1 MSYLSEL
8 AAKKVLVIGGGTTG
22 KSLIN
27 FLSNQ
32 KIDFRVIDEKVTQIA
47 GLQIYSQLPVDFQ
60 PGLAIVS
67 PGWKPE
73 HPLVVELRSRG
84 VEVIGELDFAWL
96 LKEELNPKQRWVAVT
111 GTNGKTTTVQMVASI
126 LESSTSKAIACGN
139 VGLPVV
145 QAVCDPAQYEILVLE
160 LSSFQI
166 AWSELPRYEA
176 VAILNIAED
185 HIDWHG
191 SFANYSAAK
200 IKLLGMSR
208 CAILNL
214 GDPEI
219 ILQSVSWSGRKIFF
233 GLDTPQVGELGLVEE
248 ILVDRAFVLASDA
261 AEVIA
266 DLSDISPTVPHNIS
280 NALAAAGIA
289 LALGTPHP
297 VIKTG
302 LSNFK
307 LDHHRLELVLTADEV
322 SWVNDS
328 KATNPHA
335 AAAALL
341 SHLSNIWIAGG
352 LAKGARM
359 DDLVKRCAPRIK
371 AAILIGAD
379 RELIADALAKFA
391 PQVEIF
397 KVDLASDA
405 PALMD
410 AVVERAKRIAKPGDT
425 VLLAPACASMD
436 QFNSYAE
443 RGEYFANSVRKLV
456 KA

>member
-1 MSYLSEL
+1 MSYISEL
-8 AAKKVLVIGGGTTG
+8 TRKKILVVGGGTTG
-22 KSLIN
+22 KSLIR
-27 FLSNQ
+27 FLSEQ
-32 KIDFRVIDEKVTQIA
+32 KIDFRVIDEKIRDIPGVQIH
-47 GLQIYSQLPVDFQ
+47 SEVPSDFQ
-60 PGLAIVS
+60 PNLAIVS

-73 HPLVVELRSRG
+73 HPLFAQLRAQD

-96 LKEELNPKQRWVAVT
+96 LKEELNPDQRWVAVT
-111 GTNGKTTTVQMVASI
+111 GTNGKTTTVQM
-126 LESSTSKAIACGN
+126 LESIILSSKLKAIACGN
-139 VGLPVV
+139 VGLPVIE
-145 QAVCDPAQYEILVLE
+145 AVTDPSKYQILALE

-166 AWSELPRYEA
+166 AWSQIARYEA

-200 IKLLGMSR
+200 IKLLEMSQ

-214 GDPEI
+214 ADPEI
-219 ILQSVSWSGRKIFF
+219 ILQSINWTGRKIFF
-233 GLDTPQVGELGLVEE
+233 SLDTPQAGELGLVEE
-248 ILVDRAFVLASDA
+248 ILVDRAFVVQVDS

-266 DLSDISPTVPHNIS
+266 DLSDISPTVPHNIA

-289 LALGTPHP
+289 LALGIAHP
-297 VIKTG
+297 DIKIG

-307 LDHHRLELVLTADEV
+307 LDHHRLEVIANYKEV

-335 AAAALL
+335 ASAALL

-359 DDLVKRCAPRIK
+359 EDLVKRCAPRIK
-371 AAILIGAD
+371 AAILIGTD
-379 RELIADALAKFA
+379 RELIANALANFA

-397 KVDLASDA
+397 RVDMDKGAVE
-405 PALMD
+405 LMD
-410 AVVERAKRIAKPGDT
+410 SVVKCAQKIAKPGDT

-436 QFNSYAE
+436 QFKSYAE
-443 RGEYFANSVRKLV
+443 RGEYFASSVRKLV
-456 KA
+456 R

>member
-1 MSYLSEL
+1 MSYLAEL

-27 FLSNQ
+27 FLANQ
-32 KIDFRVIDEKVTQIA
+32 KIDFRVIDEKITQIA
-47 GLQIYSQLPVDFQ
+47 GQEIFSKLPVDF
-60 PGLAIVS
+60 PPDLAIVS

-73 HPLVVELRSRG
+73 HPLIVELRSRG

-111 GTNGKTTTVQMVASI
+111 GTNGKTTTVQMVESI
-126 LESSTSKAIACGN
+126 LKSSTSKAIACGN

-200 IKLLGMSR
+200 IKLLGMSQ

-219 ILQSVSWSGRKIFF
+219 ILQSVSWGGRKIFF

-248 ILVDRAFVLASDA
+248 ILVDRAFVVASDA

-266 DLSDISPTVPHNIS
+266 DLADISPTVPHNIS

-297 VIKTG
+297 FVKTG

-341 SHLSNIWIAGG
+341 SHLSNIWVAGG

-371 AAILIGAD
+371 AAILIGTD
-379 RELIADALAKFA
+379 REIIADSLARYA
-391 PQVEIF
+391 PKVEIF
-397 KVDLASDA
+397 RVDMASDS

-410 AVVERAKRIAKPGDT
+410 AVVERAKQIAKPGDT

-436 QFNSYAE
+436 QFNSYAQ